1 MTSDWTTADT
11 LCINTIRTLSI
22 DAIEKAKSG
31 HPGLPLGA
39 APMAYVLWRRH
50 MKVAGTRTDWPDRDR
65 FVLSGGH
72 GSMLLYSLLHL
83 SGHELS
89 MDDIKAF
96 RQWGS
101 RTPGHPEFRH
111 TPGVEA
117 TTGPLGQGAANSVGM
132 AMAEALLAA
141 RYNRDDVTI
150 IDHRTFALVTDGD
163 MMEGVVMEAA
173 SLAGHLGLSK
183 LTWLYDANDISLDGP
198 LSLAMSEDVGPK
210 FQALGWNVLT
220 VQNGDSDLAALD
232 SAITR
237 AKEETR
243 SPTLIIVKTTIGFG
257 SPNKAG
263 TAKCHGAPLGPDEV
277 RLTKEALGWN
287 PDHTFFVPPE
297 ARQWTEEAVAKGKGL
312 VRDWEERWAL
322 YSRRYP
328 QQADEL
334 TLAWAGKLPES
345 ALTHVKPFAAGGK
358 MATRK
363 ASGIVLNALSHGI
376 PWLVGGDADLGSST
390 QTRLVG
396 QPSFSRE
403 TPEGGNFHFGVREH
417 AMAAIANGMA
427 YHGGVRPYVSTFFAF
442 ADYMRPA
449 MRLAAMNHLPVVYVF
464 THDSIGVGE
473 DGPTHQP
480 VETLMSLR
488 IIPGLDVVRPADAN
502 ETVEAWIHAIQSA
515 SAPVALV
522 LTRQDL
528 PILEPNS
535 KVLLLK
541 GRIEK
546 QGALPDAMIIATGSE
561 VHIALQAA
569 ETLCREGLAVRVVSL
584 SCWEAFDRLDPDA
597 RELLLPKEVRARV
610 SVEAGITLGWQR
622 FVGDQGHCIGID
634 HFGASA
640 PAELLFQQFG
650 MTAEAVVE
658 AVRKVTRR

>member
-1 MTSDWTTADT
+1 
-11 LCINTIRTLSI
+11 
-22 DAIEKAKSG
+22 
-31 HPGLPLGA
+31 
-39 APMAYVLWRRH
+39 MAYVLWRRH
-50 MKVAGTRTDWPDRDR
+50 LKVAPTHTDWPDRDR

-83 SGHELS
+83 SGYDLS
-89 MDDIKAF
+89 IEDIKAF

-132 AMAEALLAA
+132 AMAEALLAG
-141 RYNRDDVTI
+141 RYNRSDVTI

-163 MMEGVVMEAA
+163 MMEGVVTEAA

-198 LSLAMSEDVGPK
+198 LSLAMSEDVGLK
-210 FQALGWNVLT
+210 FQAMGWNVLK
-220 VQNGDSDLAALD
+220 VQDGDSDLGALD
-232 SAITR
+232 LAITQ

-243 SPTLIIVKTTIGFG
+243 RPTLIIVKTTIGFG

-263 TAKCHGAPLGPDEV
+263 TAKCHGAPLGPDEI
-277 RLTKEALGWN
+277 RLTKEALGFN
-287 PDHTFFVPPE
+287 PDHSFFLPPE
-297 ARQWTEEAVAKGKGL
+297 ARQWTEEAVAKGEGL
-312 VRDWEERWAL
+312 VRNWEERWAL
-322 YSRRYP
+322 YAQRYP
-328 QQADEL
+328 QQASEL
-334 TLAWAGKLPES
+334 TLAWAGKLPDS
-345 ALTHVKPFAAGGK
+345 ALTHVKPFATGGK

-363 ASGIVLNALSHGI
+363 ASGIVLNALSQGI

-417 AMAAIANGMA
+417 AMASIANGMA

-502 ETVEAWIHAIQSA
+502 ETAEAWIHAIQSD
-515 SAPVALV
+515 STPVALV

-528 PILEPNS
+528 PILAADGRTS
-535 KVLLLK
+535 LLK
-541 GRIEK
+541 GKLETR
-546 QGALPDAMIIATGSE
+546 GDLPDALILATGSE
-561 VHIALQAA
+561 VHIAMQAA
-569 ETLCREGLAVRVVSL
+569 ETLSHEGLRVGVVSL
-584 SCWEAFDRLDPDA
+584 SCWEAFERLDSDS
-597 RELLLPKEVRARV
+597 RESLIPSKVRARV
-610 SVEAGITLGWQR
+610 SVEAGITLGWER
-622 FVGDQGHCIGID
+622 FVGDQGHSIGID

-640 PAELLFQQFG
+640 PADILFQQFG
-650 MTAEAVVE
+650 VTTEAVAEAV
-658 AVRKVTRR
+658 RRVTRR